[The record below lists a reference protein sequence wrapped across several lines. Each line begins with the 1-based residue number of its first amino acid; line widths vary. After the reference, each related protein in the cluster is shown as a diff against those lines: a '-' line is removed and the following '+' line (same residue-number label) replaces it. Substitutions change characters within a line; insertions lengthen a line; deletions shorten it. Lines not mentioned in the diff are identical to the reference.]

1 MPMLLKLMIAS
12 PEAEDFVAEAL
23 VESHHTFADLNRLI
37 QDVCNWQ
44 PDQPSTFYVCD
55 HRWHPEHI
63 VPEVSSERETMSE
76 VELGDLLEDEG
87 QRLQYVFNQSERRAL
102 LLEVIETSFGKHVD
116 KPQIRRQH
124 GTPPPY
130 YIESE
135 TEEVAEVEPAGNN
148 AELLS
153 RLNAEAMGFNEDE
166 DVFDP
171 EDTSDF
177 DPEEFD
183 PEGYEVSEF

>member
-1 MPMLLKLMIAS
+1 MIAS

-23 VESHHTFADLNRLI
+23 LESHHTFADLSRLI
-37 QDVCNWQ
+37 QETCKWQ

-87 QRLQYVFNQSERRAL
+87 QRLQYVFNHTERRAL
-102 LLEVIETSFGKHVD
+102 LLEVVETSFGKHVNT
-116 KPQIRRQH
+116 PQIRRQH

-130 YIESE
+130 YIISS
-135 TEEVAEVEPAGNN
+135 TEETVDTEPSASNVD
-148 AELLS
+148 LLS
-153 RLNAEAMGFNEDE
+153 RLNAEAMGINEDE
-166 DVFDP
+166 EEFDP